1 MIISDRLLTEARRQR
16 HPCMLLEC
24 VRIPRTCAEIWSS
37 RTANMNNDLMKNHQ
51 LACEGDPIPR
61 ACAEKMKLSEP
72 QNGSILRVSSQNVIR
87 VCHSSVWEIH
97 EPVRKMHSNEHLR
110 EGCFVQKQMKWS
122 NENHKITHFRL
133 MSRAIVHIFSV
144 SWLAS
149 SLSLTSN
156 TFTSWKFLLALEREH
171 NYWNEHLFQ
180 KHSKPNPK
188 EAYVLKE
195 FKIHEPVQENGSL
208 TTNIHRRKGSK
219 SV

>member
-1 MIISDRLLTEARRQR
+1 MQKYGPHVPPTWITILWKTINSHARETQF
-16 HPCMLLEC
+16 
-24 VRIPRTCAEIWSS
+24 
-37 RTANMNNDLMKNHQ
+37 
-51 LACEGDPIPR
+51 
-61 ACAEKMKLSEP
+61 
-72 QNGSILRVSSQNVIR
+72 
-87 VCHSSVWEIH
+87 H
-97 EPVRKMHSNEHLR
+97 EPVQKKWNSVNLKTVQFYGCQVKMLSVYVTRVCEKSTSLCRKMHSNRHLR

-122 NENHKITHFRL
+122 HENHKITHFRL

-180 KHSKPNPK
+180 KHSKTNPK

-195 FKIHEPVQENGSL
+195 FKMHEPMQENGCL
-208 TTNIHRRKGSK
+208 TTNIHRRKGIK
-219 SV
+219 TVWYALRQKVCYLCM